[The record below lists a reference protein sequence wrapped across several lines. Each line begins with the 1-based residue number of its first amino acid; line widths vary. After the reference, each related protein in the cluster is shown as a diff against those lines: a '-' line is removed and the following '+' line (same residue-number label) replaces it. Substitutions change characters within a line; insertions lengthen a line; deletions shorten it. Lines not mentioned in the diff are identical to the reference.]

1 MIALPGNCGIIHLS
15 AYENTMERGL
25 GSRKMSQSNVKKYRH
40 ELKYQITDAQVQL
53 LKNRINHLIP
63 ADAHAGPDGVYSIRS
78 LYFDDY
84 ENRCLR
90 ENEDGTDPRE
100 KFRIRIY
107 NHSIQ
112 RITLECKRKE
122 RGKTH
127 KTSCPLTEEQ
137 TRMLMAGKTLPDI
150 ASQPPLLQKLTMQ
163 MLTRRMRPV
172 VIVEYDRIPYVYK
185 NGNVRITLDTNIR
198 SSSAVAQF
206 LDSQIPTRP
215 VLGTGQQLLEVKY
228 DEYLPDFIYR
238 NLQLHSLRQT
248 AFSKY
253 YICRKYIR

>member
-1 MIALPGNCGIIHLS
+1 MIHPKLN
-15 AYENTMERGL
+15 
-25 GSRKMSQSNVKKYRH
+25 KYRH
-40 ELKYQITDAQVQL
+40 ELKYQISDAQVAM
-53 LKNRINHLIP
+53 LKNRITHLIP
-63 ADAHAGPDGVYSIRS
+63 ADSHAGKNGCYTIRS

-107 NHSIQ
+107 NASSD

-127 KTSCPLTEEQ
+127 KTSCPLTLEQ
-137 TRMLMAGKTLPDI
+137 TKMLMAGNILPDI
-150 ASQPPLLQKLTMQ
+150 ASQPPLLQKLTML
-163 MLTRRMRPV
+163 MMTHRMRPV

-198 SSSAVAQF
+198 SSSAVDQF
-206 LDSQIPTRP
+206 LDEQITNRP
-215 VLGTGQQLLEVKY
+215 VMPTGQQLLEVKY

-238 NLQLHSLRQT
+238 ALQLHSLRQT

-253 YICRKYIR
+253 YICRKYTK

>member
-1 MIALPGNCGIIHLS
+1 MD
-15 AYENTMERGL
+15 TVQQ
-25 GSRKMSQSNVKKYRH
+25 QSIKYRH
-40 ELKYQITDAQVQL
+40 ELKYQITDVQVQML
-53 LKNRINHLIP
+53 RNRINHLIP
-63 ADAHAGPDGVYSIRS
+63 ADRHAGPSGTYTIRS

-107 NHSIQ
+107 NHSTD
-112 RITLECKRKE
+112 RIMLECKRKE

-137 TRMLMAGKTLPDI
+137 TRILMTGTPLPDI
-150 ASQPPLLQKLTMQ
+150 ASQHPVLRKLTML
-163 MLTRRMRPV
+163 MLTHRMHPV

-198 SSSAVAQF
+198 SSGAVKAF
-206 LDSQIPTRP
+206 LDETIPSRP
-215 VLGTGQQLLEVKY
+215 VLGLGQQLLEVKY

-253 YICRKYIR
+253 YVCRKYIR

>member
-1 MIALPGNCGIIHLS
+1 MMQYQI
-15 AYENTMERGL
+15 M
-25 GSRKMSQSNVKKYRH
+25 KYRH
-40 ELKYQITDAQVQL
+40 ELKYHISDAQLAVL
-53 LKNRINHLIP
+53 RNRMAHLIP
-63 ADAHAGPDGVYSIRS
+63 LDPHANDSGAYTIRS

-107 NHSIQ
+107 NHSDQ

-127 KTSCPLTEEQ
+127 KTSCSLTREQ
-137 TRMLMAGKTLPDI
+137 TQLLMQGKTILNI

-163 MLTRRMRPV
+163 MLTCQMRPV
-172 VIVEYDRIPYVYK
+172 VIVEYDRVPYVYK

-198 SSSAVAQF
+198 SSSAVGTF
-206 LDSQIPTRP
+206 LDERIPNRP
-215 VLGTGQQLLEVKY
+215 VMPAGQQLLEVKY

-238 NLQLHSLRQT
+238 ALQLHSLQQT

-253 YICRKYIR
+253 YVCRNHMR

>member
-1 MIALPGNCGIIHLS
+1 MAGYRP
-15 AYENTMERGL
+15 E
-25 GSRKMSQSNVKKYRH
+25 KYRH

-63 ADAHAGPDGVYSIRS
+63 ADSYAGENGVYSIRS

-107 NHSIQ
+107 NASSE
-112 RITLECKRKE
+112 RIMLECKRKE

-127 KTSCPLTEEQ
+127 KSSCPLTVEQ
-137 TRMLMAGKTLPDI
+137 TRALMAGKILPDI
-150 ASQPPLLQKLTMQ
+150 ASQPPVLRKLTLLM
-163 MLTRRMRPV
+163 MTRRMKPV

-185 NGNVRITLDTNIR
+185 NGNVRITLDTNIA
-198 SSSAVAQF
+198 SSSAVERF
-206 LDSQIPTRP
+206 LDRDILPRP
-215 VLGTGQQLLEVKY
+215 VLPVGQQLLEVKY

-253 YICRKYIR
+253 AICRQYTK

>member
-1 MIALPGNCGIIHLS
+1 
-15 AYENTMERGL
+15 MEQ
-25 GSRKMSQSNVKKYRH
+25 KQMKFRH
-40 ELKYQITDAQVQL
+40 ELKYEITAAQLQL

-63 ADAHAGPDGVYSIRS
+63 PDKHAGPTGGYIIRS
-78 LYFDDY
+78 LYFDDQY
-84 ENRCLR
+84 DRCFR

-107 NHSIQ
+107 NASSQ

-127 KTSCPLTEEQ
+127 KTSCPLTVEQ
-137 TRMLMAGKTLPDI
+137 TKQLMQGKPIGDI
-150 ASQPPLLQKLTMQ
+150 ASQPPLLQKLTVQ
-163 MLTRRMRPV
+163 MLTRRLRPV
-172 VIVEYDRIPYVYK
+172 VIVEYERIPYVYK
-185 NGNVRITLDTNIR
+185 NGNVRITLDTNIA
-198 SSSAVAQF
+198 SSSAVECF
-206 LDSQIPTRP
+206 LDAQIPKRP
-215 VLGTGQQLLEVKY
+215 ILPAGQELLEVKY

-253 YICRKYIR
+253 YLCRKYTR

>member
-1 MIALPGNCGIIHLS
+1 MIQPKL
-15 AYENTMERGL
+15 M
-25 GSRKMSQSNVKKYRH
+25 KYRH
-40 ELKYQITDAQVQL
+40 ELKYQVSDAQVQM
-53 LKNRINHLIP
+53 LKNRITHLIP
-63 ADAHAGPDGVYSIRS
+63 ADCHAGADGTYTIRS

-107 NHSIQ
+107 NHSDQ

-127 KTSCPLTEEQ
+127 KTSCPLTRQQ
-137 TRMLMAGKTLPDI
+137 TELLMQGKILPDI
-150 ASQPPLLQKLTMQ
+150 ASQPPLLQKLTML
-163 MLTRRMRPV
+163 MMTRRMHPV
-172 VIVEYDRIPYVYK
+172 VIVEYDRVPYVYK

-198 SSSAVAQF
+198 SSSAVDQF
-206 LDSQIPTRP
+206 LAEQIPNRP
-215 VLGTGQQLLEVKY
+215 VMPAGQQLLEVKY

-238 NLQLHSLRQT
+238 ALQLHSLRQT

-253 YICRKYIR
+253 YICRKYTR